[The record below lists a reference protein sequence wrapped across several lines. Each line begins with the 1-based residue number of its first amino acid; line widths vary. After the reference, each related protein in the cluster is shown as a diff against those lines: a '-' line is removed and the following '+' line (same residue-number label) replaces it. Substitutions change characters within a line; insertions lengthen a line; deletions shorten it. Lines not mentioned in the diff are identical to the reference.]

1 VSASAAALILAAS
14 LAGQTPP
21 ALPSGSSPS
30 AAPASDAAR
39 IEGRVLELSND
50 FRRQNGLAALR
61 PDPALTAAA
70 RAFAAYLARTGRFA
84 HDADGGGPGQRAQ
97 AAGYAYCEVA
107 ENLSTETSVVALT
120 PERRAADAMQGWTTS
135 PGHRRNLL
143 LALAVDTGVGASSS
157 PGSPPGAPQVVVQ
170 LFGQPRSARYSFQ
183 VLNDSDWRVS
193 YAMGPALFRSEPHTR
208 TTHTSCDPKTIV
220 FNLGEGAAPRRQ
232 VQAGAVY
239 RVAPDAT
246 GALALD
252 VQAAESAPGP

>member
-1 VSASAAALILAAS
+1 MSAPAAALVLAAS
-14 LAGQTPP
+14 LAGQTPQ
-21 ALPSGSSPS
+21 AASPQ

-50 FRRQNGLAALR
+50 FRHSNGLAALR
-61 PDPALTAAA
+61 PDPALTTAA

-84 HDADGGGPGQRAQ
+84 HDADGSGPGERAQ

-120 PERRAADAMQGWTTS
+120 PERRAEDAMQGWRTS

-143 LALAVDTGVGASSS
+143 LARAVDTGVGASSS
-157 PGSPPGAPQVVVQ
+157 PASPQVVVQ

-193 YAMGPALFRSEPHTR
+193 YAMGPALYRIEPHTR
-208 TTHTSCDPKTIV
+208 ATHTSCDPKTIV
-220 FNLGEGAAPRRQ
+220 FNLGVGTAPRRE

-239 RVAPDAT
+239 RVAPDAA
-246 GALALD
+246 GALTLD
-252 VQAAESAPGP
+252 VQEAESAPRP

>member
-1 VSASAAALILAAS
+1 MSASAAAAALILSAT

-21 ALPSGSSPS
+21 ALPSESSPS

-50 FRRQNGLAALR
+50 FRRRNGLSALR

-84 HDADGGGPGQRAQ
+84 HDADGGGPGERAQ

-143 LALAVDTGVGASSS
+143 LARAVDTGVGAASS
-157 PGSPPGAPQVVVQ
+157 PGAPQVVVQ

-220 FNLGEGAAPRRQ
+220 FNLGGGNAPRRQ

-239 RVAPDAT
+239 RVEPDAT

-252 VQAAESAPGP
+252 VQAAESTPGP

>member
-1 VSASAAALILAAS
+1 MPAPVVALVLAAS
-14 LAGQTPP
+14 LAGQAPP
-21 ALPSGSSPS
+21 AAPLAAAS
-30 AAPASDAAR
+30 AADATR
-39 IEGRVLELSND
+39 IEERVLELSD
-50 FRRQNGLAALR
+50 AFRRRNGLSALR

-84 HDADGGGPGQRAQ
+84 HDADGGGPGERAQ

-107 ENLSTETSVVALT
+107 ENLSAETSVVALT
-120 PERRAADAMQGWTTS
+120 PERRAEDAMQGWTTS

-143 LALAVDTGVGASSS
+143 LASAVDTGVGASLS
-157 PGSPPGAPQVVVQ
+157 PGSAPNSPQVVVQ

-208 TTHTSCDPKTIV
+208 TTHTSCDPKTVV
-220 FNLGEGAAPRRQ
+220 FNLGGGNAPRRQ

-239 RVAPDAT
+239 RVAPGAT
-246 GALALD
+246 GALTLD
-252 VQAAESAPGP
+252 VQAAKFAPGP